1 MESFGKSWKNLA
13 TKKRQVPTKTF
24 STLWEAFVSVLRTA
38 DPNTRL
44 DLHADI
50 TNSCRIVAQYLREH
64 PATHYDRGDSTIY
77 KNLLRYVQA
86 HKQGTYA
93 FEINGPLLNA
103 LTAVV
108 HGEGATYEKHY
119 DWAEAT
125 AAELKTVVHST
136 LDLQLQQTLGAE
148 EKEVEL
154 NTKNK
159 AGLGSWLQAEGQK
172 GLKYWVWGGGLLLG
186 LAILLE
192 SSIWSAISPLLVL
205 GIELVWLLGISLLV
219 FRQPSV
225 NAPTDRRQLRALQ
238 AVRRFWNYWLLLWL
252 AWFVFYLFLF
262 GAEWLWRDANH
273 PIWMEGL
280 LHFLNNGSALCLG
293 LMYLELS
300 ERTSDSERH
309 YQQWYPFLLIWVLLG
324 GLEWLLLSLDPN
336 WMLPLAIFSGV
347 LGGGAMALFVSR
359 FSSKVWDVP
368 RGVIVCLVG
377 YAIIQPSLPFITQS
391 IAASTTS
398 GPLIFFEF
406 LAVFL
411 LIYAFVGK
419 ILLLLVVQWLR
430 NTQRLRYYMLRL
442 PLLQAQERQ
451 LMEWGV
457 ERM

>member
-1 MESFGKSWKNLA
+1 M
-13 TKKRQVPTKTF
+13 Q
-24 STLWEAFVSVLRTA
+24 
-38 DPNTRL
+38 L
-44 DLHADI
+44 DLQADI
-50 TNSCRIVAQYLREH
+50 TNSCRVVAQYLKSH

-77 KNLLRYVQA
+77 KNMLRFVQA
-86 HKQGTYA
+86 QKQDAHA

-103 LTAVV
+103 MTAVV
-108 HGEGATYEKHY
+108 HGSGESYENHY
-119 DWAEAT
+119 DWADDKEVDL
-125 AAELKTVVHST
+125 ESVLDST
-136 LDLQLQQTLGAE
+136 LELQLQQTLGTQAE
-148 EKEVEL
+148 TEPS
-154 NTKNK
+154 NSAHK
-159 AGLGSWLQAEGQK
+159 AGLQLWLRADAQK
-172 GLKYWVWGGGLLLG
+172 GLKYWVWGGGLLL
-186 LAILLE
+186 LIAILLE
-192 SSIWSAISPLLVL
+192 SSLWSDISPLLVL
-205 GIELVWLLGISLLV
+205 GIELIWLLGISV
-219 FRQPSV
+219 VIFSQPSV
-225 NAPTDRRQLRALQ
+225 NAPSDQRQLQALG

-262 GAEWLWRDANH
+262 GAEWLWQDDYH

-293 LMYLELS
+293 LMYMELS
-300 ERTSDSERH
+300 ERTGESERH

-324 GLEWLLLSLDPN
+324 GLEWLLLSMDAN
-336 WMLPLAIFSGV
+336 WMLPLAIFSGI

-391 IAASTTS
+391 LEASSTT
-398 GPLIFFEF
+398 GPLVFFEF

-419 ILLLLVVQWLR
+419 ILLLLVVHWLR

-451 LMEWGV
+451 LMKWGV